1 MGTVFK
7 GKGYVKGIAKAP
19 ALITKER
26 LGFLGFINAKKGIFS
41 SEKTELFGESFK
53 GKILIFTS
61 GKAATGG
68 ARAIGLAVRAGNAPA
83 AMVNYEIDPITVAG
97 CAINDIP
104 LLKVDDTSIFDKVK
118 NGDIV
123 TVDASR
129 GEVSLGNNINNKLF

>member
-1 MGTVFK
+1 MSTFFK
-7 GKGYVKGIAKAP
+7 GKGYVKGIVKAP

-53 GKILIFTS
+53 EKILIFTS

-68 ARAIGLAVRAGNAPA
+68 ARAIDLAVRAGNAPA

-104 LLKVDDTSIFDKVK
+104 LIKVDDPKIFDEVK

-123 TVDASR
+123 TVDTSR
-129 GEVSLGNNINNKLF
+129 GEVSLGNSINNK

>member
-1 MGTVFK
+1 MSTVFK

-26 LGFLGFINAKKGIFS
+26 LAFSGFINAKKGIFD

-53 GKILIFTS
+53 GKILIFSS
-61 GKAATGG
+61 GKAASSG
-68 ARAIGLAVRAGNAPA
+68 ARAIDLAVRAGNAPE
-83 AMVNYEIDPITVAG
+83 AMVNCEIDPITVAG

-104 LLKVDDTSIFDKVK
+104 LLKVDDTSIFGKVK

-123 TVDASR
+123 TVDTNR
-129 GEVSLGNNINNKLF
+129 GEVSLENSINNK

>member
-1 MGTVFK
+1 MSTVFK

-26 LGFLGFINAKKGIFS
+26 LGFSGFINAKKGIFD

-61 GKAATGG
+61 GKAASSG
-68 ARAIGLAVRAGNAPA
+68 ARAIDLAVRAGNAPT

-123 TVDASR
+123 TVDTNRAAAQPD
-129 GEVSLGNNINNKLF
+129 G

>member
-1 MGTVFK
+1 MSTVFK

-26 LGFLGFINAKKGIFS
+26 LGFLGFINAKKGIFD

-123 TVDASR
+123 TVDTSR
-129 GEVSLGNNINNKLF
+129 GEVSLGNSINNK

>member
-1 MGTVFK
+1 MSTVFK
-7 GKGYVKGIAKAP
+7 GKGYVKGIVKAP

-26 LGFLGFINAKKGIFS
+26 LAFSGFINAKKGIFD
-41 SEKTELFGESFK
+41 SEKTELFGKSFK

-61 GKAATGG
+61 GKAASSG
-68 ARAIGLAVRAGNAPA
+68 ARAIDLAVRAGNAPE

-123 TVDASR
+123 TVDTNR
-129 GEVSLGNNINNKLF
+129 GEVSLENSINNK

>member
-1 MGTVFK
+1 MRTVFK

-26 LGFLGFINAKKGIFS
+26 LAFSGFINAKKGIFD

-61 GKAATGG
+61 GKAASSG
-68 ARAIGLAVRAGNAPA
+68 ARAIDLAVRAGNAPEA
-83 AMVNYEIDPITVAG
+83 IVNYEIDPITVAG

-123 TVDASR
+123 TVDTNR
-129 GEVSLGNNINNKLF
+129 GEVSLENSINNK

>member
-1 MGTVFK
+1 MSTVFK
-7 GKGYVKGIAKAP
+7 GKGYVKGIVKAP

-26 LGFLGFINAKKGIFS
+26 LAFSGFINAKKGIFD
-41 SEKTELFGESFK
+41 SEKTELFGKSFK

-61 GKAATGG
+61 GKAASSG
-68 ARAIGLAVRAGNAPA
+68 ARAIDLAVRAGNVPT

-123 TVDASR
+123 TVDTNR
-129 GEVSLGNNINNKLF
+129 GEVSLENSINNK

>member
-1 MGTVFK
+1 MRTVFK

-26 LGFLGFINAKKGIFS
+26 LAFSGFINAKKGIFD

-61 GKAATGG
+61 GKAASSG
-68 ARAIGLAVRAGNAPA
+68 ARAIDLAVRAGNAPT

-123 TVDASR
+123 TVDTNR
-129 GEVSLGNNINNKLF
+129 GEVSLENSINNK

>member
-1 MGTVFK
+1 MSTVFK

-26 LGFLGFINAKKGIFS
+26 LGFSGFINAKKGIFG
-41 SEKTELFGESFK
+41 SEKTELFGKSFK

-61 GKAATGG
+61 GKAASSG
-68 ARAIGLAVRAGNAPA
+68 ARAIDLAVRAGNAPA

-104 LLKVDDTSIFDKVK
+104 LLKVDDTNIFDKVK

-123 TVDASR
+123 TVDTNQ
-129 GEVSLGNNINNKLF
+129 GEVSLGNSINNK